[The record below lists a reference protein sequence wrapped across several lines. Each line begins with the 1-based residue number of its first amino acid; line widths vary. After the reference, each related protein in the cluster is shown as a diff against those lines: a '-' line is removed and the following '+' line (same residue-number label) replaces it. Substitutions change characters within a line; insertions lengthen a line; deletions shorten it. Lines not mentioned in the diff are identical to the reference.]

1 MSETA
6 TPSSIA
12 RSSMLMTAATLLS
25 RITGLLRTWAMAFAL
40 GNTLIASAYNV
51 ANNMPNIIF
60 ELVAGGILTAA
71 FLPLYLTLK
80 EQEGQARS
88 DTYASNLL
96 NITFLVLSCISIIC
110 IVGAPYAVAT
120 QTFSAQSPE
129 VSAVAIVLFRIF
141 AIQILLYGLGGIFSI
156 ILNAHRKYFL
166 TSVAPTLN
174 NIVVIAAFV
183 TYSIVASRDAQLALI
198 ILGVGTTLG
207 VFVQYVIQI
216 PALIRVK
223 FKWSATLSLR
233 DQALRDSF
241 RIALPTVLY
250 ILGTLLA
257 FSCRNSFS
265 LMCTESGPATI
276 AYARIWY
283 QLPYGVIIVSITA
296 PLFTELSSLAARGK
310 LIKLRRLLCQ
320 SLSVM
325 LALIIPCA
333 ALIIALSSP
342 LISLFRAGAF
352 NASDVAGVSS
362 LLSIWV
368 ISLPLYAITM
378 YMYQVYASIK
388 KFFLYALICTLG
400 MVVQCV
406 LYGVLCKPEILGLY
420 GIAVSDIVYYTLS
433 ALILIGLLRKKV
445 GAFLLMPLVKTAI
458 KMLVASVIGA
468 GIAYLAARGFALLFP
483 GKISIGIGALELICC
498 GIVGLAII
506 ALLGKLMRVSEIDY
520 AANMLKR
527 LKKRFAR

>member
-1 MSETA
+1 
-6 TPSSIA
+6 
-12 RSSMLMTAATLLS
+12 MLMTAATLLS

-183 TYSIVASRDAQLALI
+183 TYSIVAPRDAQLALI

-207 VFVQYVIQI
+207 VFV
-216 PALIRVK
+216 R
-223 FKWSATLSLR
+223 
-233 DQALRDSF
+233 
-241 RIALPTVLY
+241 
-250 ILGTLLA
+250 
-257 FSCRNSFS
+257 
-265 LMCTESGPATI
+265 
-276 AYARIWY
+276 
-283 QLPYGVIIVSITA
+283 
-296 PLFTELSSLAARGK
+296 
-310 LIKLRRLLCQ
+310 
-320 SLSVM
+320 
-325 LALIIPCA
+325 
-333 ALIIALSSP
+333 
-342 LISLFRAGAF
+342 
-352 NASDVAGVSS
+352 
-362 LLSIWV
+362 
-368 ISLPLYAITM
+368 
-378 YMYQVYASIK
+378 
-388 KFFLYALICTLG
+388 
-400 MVVQCV
+400 
-406 LYGVLCKPEILGLY
+406 
-420 GIAVSDIVYYTLS
+420 
-433 ALILIGLLRKKV
+433 
-445 GAFLLMPLVKTAI
+445 
-458 KMLVASVIGA
+458 
-468 GIAYLAARGFALLFP
+468 
-483 GKISIGIGALELICC
+483 
-498 GIVGLAII
+498 
-506 ALLGKLMRVSEIDY
+506 
-520 AANMLKR
+520 
-527 LKKRFAR
+527 